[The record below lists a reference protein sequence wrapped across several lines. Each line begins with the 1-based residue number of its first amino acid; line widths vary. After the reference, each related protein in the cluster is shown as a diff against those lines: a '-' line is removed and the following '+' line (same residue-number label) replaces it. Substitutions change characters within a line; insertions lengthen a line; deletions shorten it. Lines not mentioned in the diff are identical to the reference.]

1 MRSLSPQIYINISR
15 THLQSAEFIAT
26 FDFCISRFLAYKSP
40 HPAAVEHQT
49 VTSFLS
55 LYNMKFLIVFVAL
68 FALAV
73 ARPNDVQTVRQ
84 DSDVQPDKWSSVLE
98 TSDGTSIDQ
107 QGVLKD
113 VGTEHEAA
121 VVHGSFSWV
130 DEKTG
135 EKFTIT
141 YVADENGYQPQG
153 AHLPVAPVA

>member
-1 MRSLSPQIYINISR
+1 
-15 THLQSAEFIAT
+15 
-26 FDFCISRFLAYKSP
+26 
-40 HPAAVEHQT
+40 
-49 VTSFLS
+49 
-55 LYNMKFLIVFVAL
+55 MKFLIVFVAL

-73 ARPNDVQTVRQ
+73 ARPNDVQTLKQ

-113 VGTEHEAA
+113 IGTEHEAA

>member
-1 MRSLSPQIYINISR
+1 
-15 THLQSAEFIAT
+15 
-26 FDFCISRFLAYKSP
+26 
-40 HPAAVEHQT
+40 
-49 VTSFLS
+49 
-55 LYNMKFLIVFVAL
+55 MKFLIVFVAL

-73 ARPNDVQTVRQ
+73 ARPNDVQTVKQ

-113 VGTEHEAA
+113 IGTEHEAA

>member
-1 MRSLSPQIYINISR
+1 
-15 THLQSAEFIAT
+15 
-26 FDFCISRFLAYKSP
+26 
-40 HPAAVEHQT
+40 
-49 VTSFLS
+49 
-55 LYNMKFLIVFVAL
+55 MKFLIVFVAL
-68 FALAV
+68 FAMAV
-73 ARPNDVQTVRQ
+73 ARPNEAQVVKQDV
-84 DSDVQPDKWSSVLE
+84 DVAPDTWNANLE
-98 TSDGTSIDQ
+98 LSDGTSVAQ
-107 QGVLKD
+107 QGSLKN